1 MIQKLIVI
9 VIAILCISLQSIAQP
24 DQVIITDENTDQ
36 TLDKINKQP
45 GELIPIENIETK
57 TQARTK
63 HSLSYEV
70 LGRELT
76 DREQESYR
84 NTLSKEDLKNILSGE
99 QKLAIVRALITVGE
113 KDSIKDVLG
122 IYSISKLQTYSELV
136 DYFNGMI
143 EKYGSVKTGI
153 EDEYVYN
160 IKDNGQAFEKAASK
174 AYETVFGI
182 PEDKQ
187 NKDQIFS
194 FLTQSNA
201 LTYSKMIQALM
212 QTITPDIKKQILFN
226 ALDQIGRPDL
236 KTNDKFVTKMLEQQF
251 TYKNLTELLKE
262 LKQTAPLPQKNLQKK

>member
-24 DQVIITDENTDQ
+24 NQVTITDENTDQ
-36 TLDKINKQP
+36 TLDKANKQP
-45 GELIPIENIETK
+45 EGLIPVENTETK

-143 EKYGSVKTGI
+143 
-153 EDEYVYN
+153 
-160 IKDNGQAFEKAASK
+160 
-174 AYETVFGI
+174 
-182 PEDKQ
+182 
-187 NKDQIFS
+187 
-194 FLTQSNA
+194 
-201 LTYSKMIQALM
+201 
-212 QTITPDIKKQILFN
+212 
-226 ALDQIGRPDL
+226 
-236 KTNDKFVTKMLEQQF
+236 
-251 TYKNLTELLKE
+251 
-262 LKQTAPLPQKNLQKK
+262 